1 MPKGSVF
8 GPVLFYRNDLL
19 NIVYSFALLFAES
32 NFPKKCCSAQDP
44 LLFKKRFVTEF
55 KATIS
60 KPLFYTFFH
69 SVYRKYSALTSAP
82 NEFEIS
88 DIQPSD
94 LIVTPAQVGTLLENV
109 SPSTIA
115 VADGIPTFVLRNC
128 SVTLAPLVHLVFS
141 SILSLRKW
149 TRIWKCCFITP
160 IHKKESKNNR
170 ENYRPLT
177 KLPRLSLILEKFF
190 FYYVYSKFHYK
201 LNSRQHGFRKE
212 HSTIT
217 QLLVFLD
224 EIDTNYDENVEEV
237 IIYLDFANA
246 FDNVDHAIFFKQL
259 SLYVHYNDFLQL
271 IFIPKRKKPACNIND
286 VLYDEVTITS
296 GVPQGND
303 YGPLLF
309 LVCIDD
315 MLLLPEN

>member
-1 MPKGSVF
+1 MISLTLYTHLHFSLQRVIF
-8 GPVLFYRNDLL
+8 RRNEKTQAKLKSL
-19 NIVYSFALLFAES
+19 SSFH
-32 NFPKKCCSAQDP
+32 CCSAQDP

-60 KPLFYTFFH
+60 KPLFNTFFH

-149 TRIWKCCFITP
+149 TRI
-160 IHKKESKNNR
+160 
-170 ENYRPLT
+170 
-177 KLPRLSLILEKFF
+177 
-190 FYYVYSKFHYK
+190 
-201 LNSRQHGFRKE
+201 
-212 HSTIT
+212 
-217 QLLVFLD
+217 
-224 EIDTNYDENVEEV
+224 
-237 IIYLDFANA
+237 
-246 FDNVDHAIFFKQL
+246 
-259 SLYVHYNDFLQL
+259 
-271 IFIPKRKKPACNIND
+271 
-286 VLYDEVTITS
+286 
-296 GVPQGND
+296 
-303 YGPLLF
+303 
-309 LVCIDD
+309 
-315 MLLLPEN
+315 